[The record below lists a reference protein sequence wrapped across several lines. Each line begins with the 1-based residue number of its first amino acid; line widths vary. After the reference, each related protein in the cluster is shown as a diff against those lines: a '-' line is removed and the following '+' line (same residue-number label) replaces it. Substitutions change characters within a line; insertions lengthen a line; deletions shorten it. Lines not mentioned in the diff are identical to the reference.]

1 MKQSLQLRIGQSLTM
16 TPQLQQAIRLL
27 QLSTLELQSEIQEV
41 LDSNPML
48 EIEEDS
54 NTADPLENTSQSTED
69 KHSQDTENSLQQAA
83 EQDSG
88 METGDLQTDSA
99 AQDMDLNKTQDMPDE
114 LPVDSQWDDIYEP
127 PMSTGTS
134 NSVDDDKSREFLEN
148 QSSTDGALN
157 LHLLDQLLVTPM
169 SDTDH
174 EIALAIID
182 GISEDGY
189 LKESIEDIYAGLS
202 DKLEIELDEVE
213 AVLHL
218 IQHFDPLGVGS
229 RNLRECLLIQMEQ
242 YKQKDFPALKKARQ
256 VVKDHL
262 DLLGSHDYAKLK
274 RYNRLSDDELA
285 EIIRFIQELNPRPGS
300 AISQSSTQYV
310 IPDVFVS
317 KVNGRWTVRLN
328 SDVAPKLRINSTY
341 AAYIQR
347 GKQSEDNTFLKNNM
361 QEARWFIKSLQSRNE
376 TLMRVAT
383 SIVEHQRTF
392 LDYGEEGMK
401 PLVLR
406 EIAEELELH
415 ESTISRVTTQ
425 KYMHTPRGVFEFKY
439 FFSSH
444 VGTTDGGECSA
455 TAIRAMI
462 KKLIESEEPRKPLSD
477 NKIAALLVDQGINVA
492 RRTVAKYREAMMIP
506 PSNERKRLA

>member
-27 QLSTLELQSEIQEV
+27 QLSTLELQTEIQEV
-41 LDSNPML
+41 LESNPML
-48 EIEEDS
+48 EIEEDKTTS
-54 NTADPLENTSQSTED
+54 DPLENTSQSTDD
-69 KHSQDTENSLQQAA
+69 KHQQTS
-83 EQDSG
+83 EQPLSDPH
-88 METGDLQTDSA
+88 ETSDLQNDAA
-99 AQDMDLNKTQDMPDE
+99 AQDIDLNKSQDMPDE

-127 PMSTGTS
+127 SMPSSTSAAPSG
-134 NSVDDDKSREFLEN
+134 DDDKAREFLEN
-148 QSSTDGALN
+148 QSSTEDALIN
-157 LHLLDQLLVTPM
+157 HLMNQLLVTKM
-169 SDTDH
+169 SDTDRA
-174 EIALAIID
+174 IALTIID
-182 GISEDGY
+182 GIDEDGY
-189 LKESIEDIYAGLS
+189 LQVSAEDIHSGLV
-202 DKLEIELDEVE
+202 DELEIEQDEVD
-213 AVLHL
+213 AVLRL
-218 IQHFDPLGVGS
+218 IQHFDPPGVAA
-229 RNLRECLLIQMEQ
+229 RDLKECLLLQMETFATN
-242 YKQKDFPALKKARQ
+242 DFPALKKARQ
-256 VVKDHL
+256 IIKDHL

-274 RYNRLSDDELA
+274 RYNRINDDELA
-285 EIIRFIQELNPRPGS
+285 DIIRFIQTLNPKPGS
-300 AISQSSTQYV
+300 SVSQSSTQYV
-310 IPDVFVS
+310 VPDVFVA
-317 KVNGRWTVRLN
+317 KKDGRWSVRLN
-328 SDVAPKLRINSTY
+328 ADVAPKLRINPTY
-341 AAYIQR
+341 ASYIQR
-347 GKQSEDNTFLKNNM
+347 GKQSDDNTFMKNNM

-425 KYMHTPRGVFEFKY
+425 KYMHTPKGVFEFKY

-444 VGTTDGGECSA
+444 VGTSDGGECSA

-462 KKLIESEEPRKPLSD
+462 KKLIESEAPRKPMSD
-477 NKIAALLVDQGINVA
+477 NKIAGLLVDQGINVA

>member
-27 QLSTLELQSEIQEV
+27 QLSTLELQTEIQEA
-41 LDSNPML
+41 LESNPML
-48 EIEEDS
+48 EVEEENAAS
-54 NTADPLENTSQSTED
+54 DPLEDNKQKDTDTNGNQQEGVDGLEINDSLNDAVAQNVELNTRE
-69 KHSQDTENSLQQAA
+69 E
-83 EQDSG
+83 
-88 METGDLQTDSA
+88 
-99 AQDMDLNKTQDMPDE
+99 MPDE

-127 PMSTGTS
+127 TVTSAPAST
-134 NSVDDDKSREFLEN
+134 DDKAREFLEN
-148 QSSTDGALN
+148 QSSTDGALID
-157 LHLLDQLLVTPM
+157 HLLDQLLVTTM
-169 SDTDH
+169 SDIDRT
-174 EIALAIID
+174 IALTIID
-182 GISEDGY
+182 GIDEDGY
-189 LKESIEDIYAGLS
+189 LQESIEDIHSGLVTE
-202 DKLEIELDEVE
+202 LEIDLDEIE

-218 IQHFDPLGVGS
+218 IQHFDPIGVAA
-229 RNLRECLLIQMEQ
+229 RDLKECLILQMEVFSIEE
-242 YKQKDFPALKKARQ
+242 YPVLKKARQ
-256 VVKDHL
+256 IVKDHL
-262 DLLGSHDYAKLK
+262 DLLGNHDYAKLK
-274 RYNRLSDDELA
+274 RYNRINDEELA
-285 EIIRFIQELNPRPGS
+285 DIIHFIQALNPKPGGN
-300 AISQSSTQYV
+300 ISHSSTQYV
-310 IPDVFVS
+310 VPDVFVT
-317 KVNGRWTVRLN
+317 KINGRWNVRLN
-328 SDVAPKLRINSTY
+328 GDTAPKLRINPTY
-341 AAYIQR
+341 ASYIQR
-347 GKQSEDNTFLKNNM
+347 GKQSDDNTFMKNNM

-425 KYMHTPRGVFEFKY
+425 KYMHTPKGVFEFKY

-444 VGTTDGGECSA
+444 VGTSDGGECSA

-477 NKIAALLVDQGINVA
+477 NKLANLLVDQGINVA

-506 PSNERKRLA
+506 PSNERKRL